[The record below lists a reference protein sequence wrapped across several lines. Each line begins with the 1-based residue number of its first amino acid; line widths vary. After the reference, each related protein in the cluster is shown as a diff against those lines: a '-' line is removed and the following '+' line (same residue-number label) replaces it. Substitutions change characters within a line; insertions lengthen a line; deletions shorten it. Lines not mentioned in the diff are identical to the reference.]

1 MSFENDFLK
10 RLDTAMKSLAERLEE
25 QASKAQ
31 EQLLAQ
37 HRAFIEEMLGQQPV
51 PLLFQR
57 MLPSPP
63 LVEKT

>member
-37 HRAFIEEMLGQQPV
+37 HRAFIEEMLSQQPV
-51 PLLFQR
+51 PLLSQR
-57 MLPSPP
+57 TLPSLP